1 MRSGP
6 DLLPLQILGQHLV
19 PGADLR
25 APGAGAEADPVR
37 GGGGGGP
44 ETGLGSAAEAGPG
57 QELEP
62 DQGTL

>member
-6 DLLPLQILGQHLV
+6 DLLPQLILGQHLV

-25 APGAGAEADPVR
+25 AAGAEADPVP
-37 GGGGGGP
+37 GGGGGGRP

-57 QELEP
+57 QEQEP
-62 DQGTL
+62 VQGTL